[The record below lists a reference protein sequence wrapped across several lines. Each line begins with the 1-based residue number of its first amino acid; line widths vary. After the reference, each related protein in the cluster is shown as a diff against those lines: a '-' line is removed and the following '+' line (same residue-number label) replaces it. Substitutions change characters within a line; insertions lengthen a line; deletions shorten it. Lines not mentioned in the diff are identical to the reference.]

1 MTTPALNTEDTR
13 KLLLWRPAHAVM
25 ALVALTAGAATWRT
39 IEASRHFVEGSVQ
52 VETEGTAGKISDGE
66 LVLDLPVRVFNGTD
80 SRVMTVNMWTDAFA
94 CPSSTAP
101 QRDCTRLHSSE
112 QSLDMQVAAG
122 SSGSESQQI
131 RTGLPEKL
139 AGDHVRVNRKLMGI
153 ISDVEMAEQR
163 RAERE

>member
-1 MTTPALNTEDTR
+1 MSTQSLNTEDTR
-13 KLLLWRPAHAVM
+13 RLLRWRPAHAVM
-25 ALVALTAGAATWRT
+25 ALMALTGGAATWRT
-39 IEASRHFVEGSVQ
+39 VEARGHFVEGSVE
-52 VETEGTAGKISDGE
+52 VETEGTKGAISDGE

-94 CPSSTAP
+94 CPSKTAP
-101 QRDCTRLHSSE
+101 QRDCTRLHSSQ

-122 SSGSESQQI
+122 SSGSENQQI

-153 ISDVEMAEQR
+153 VSDVEMAEQR
-163 RAERE
+163 RAESE